1 MSSDLINIEP
11 LTGIIIKE
19 AKETDIPKEDDA
31 VVETTSD
38 NKDETPKGD
47 VVVESSTD
55 QAKDDSSKYIYKIY
69 HRPVRFHS
77 L

>member
-19 AKETDIPKEDDA
+19 AKETDVPKEDDA

-38 NKDETPKGD
+38 NKDDPP
-47 VVVESSTD
+47 
-55 QAKDDSSKYIYKIY
+55 Q
-69 HRPVRFHS
+69 R
-77 L
+77 